1 MSRVENEPE
10 ALDAF
15 RHQLIAFDRLLS
27 DEYRKIVGEWAGLS
41 DVWNDQQYQECGS
54 SLQEV
59 GRGIEAYLGAAEGH
73 EDYLQKLVTELL
85 AVQAIRIRR

>member
-15 RHQLIAFDRLLS
+15 RHQLIAFDKLLGE
-27 DEYRKIVGEWAGLS
+27 EYRKIVGEWASLA
-41 DVWNDQQYQECGS
+41 DVWNDQQYHECGA

-59 GRGIEAYLGAAEGH
+59 GRGIETFLSAAEGH
-73 EDYLQKLVTELL
+73 EEYLQKLVTELL